1 MYEVP
6 IAADLP
12 SRRWELRAGLED
24 LDCSAPSRDDEV
36 SDHDVRVPPSSFPL
50 CVSAETFL
58 DPRPV
63 RPMQAC
69 TVSPQGR
76 GLLGLGGRERL
87 RLLLLEKHV
96 VYETAEEG
104 QDRTGLWILTNNSQ
118 RSDIIIFCI
127 VGIICGFNLSAPWL
141 LKWLLLQVL
150 NLYVKQRWEKFS
162 HHVGYKTETSRT
174 LTFTFRVCHQNTWI
188 RVDELVFFQNIWLHS
203 LFMYIVITSTN
214 KVLFSVVSVCW
225 FVSKITQKLLDGFSW
240 HLDWGWV
247 SAQNGAQ

>member
-1 MYEVP
+1 MRLRGDVFERICKTRGINSCVTVCTRQVNSEGTSWSTCRWRQRTDICLMYEVP

-127 VGIICGFNLSAPWL
+127 VGIICGFNLNAPWL
-141 LKWLLLQVL
+141 LKCLLLQVL

-162 HHVGYKTETSRT
+162 HHVDYKTETSRT
-174 LTFTFRVCHQNTWI
+174 FTFT
-188 RVDELVFFQNIWLHS
+188 
-203 LFMYIVITSTN
+203 
-214 KVLFSVVSVCW
+214 
-225 FVSKITQKLLDGFSW
+225 
-240 HLDWGWV
+240 
-247 SAQNGAQ
+247 